1 MEKEK
6 MIKEINMVDIPTK
19 AKIKV
24 YWSDKPENYS
34 RESRDSVRKYF
45 SKKYGVQSK
54 NINVIY
60 RPVKVGNDGENITID
75 GATIDNILNV
85 PYQRQLFKEWFIR
98 EDKDID
104 FDRIISLDNKVN
116 SELDIDFEDKQHKN
130 YRLKS
135 ITLSNFLSYGED
147 NHFPVDKF
155 SGFTVVNS
163 TPA

>member
-60 RPVKVGNDGENITID
+60 RPVKVGNDGENITL
-75 GATIDNILNV
+75 T
-85 PYQRQLFKEWFIR
+85 KS
-98 EDKDID
+98 
-104 FDRIISLDNKVN
+104 IISK
-116 SELDIDFEDKQHKN
+116 
-130 YRLKS
+130 KS
-135 ITLSNFLSYGED
+135 NIFNLYILTS
-147 NHFPVDKF
+147 K
-155 SGFTVVNS
+155 
-163 TPA
+163 

>member
-1 MEKEK
+1 

-34 RESRDSVRKYF
+34 REARDRVRKYF

-85 PYQRQLFKEWFIR
+85 KIR
-98 EDKDID
+98 ILILIE
-104 FDRIISLDNKVN
+104 
-116 SELDIDFEDKQHKN
+116 
-130 YRLKS
+130 
-135 ITLSNFLSYGED
+135 
-147 NHFPVDKF
+147 
-155 SGFTVVNS
+155 
-163 TPA
+163 

>member
-1 MEKEK
+1 
-6 MIKEINMVDIPTK
+6 MVDIPTK

-104 FDRIISLDNKVN
+104 FDRIMV
-116 SELDIDFEDKQHKN
+116 
-130 YRLKS
+130 
-135 ITLSNFLSYGED
+135 
-147 NHFPVDKF
+147 
-155 SGFTVVNS
+155 
-163 TPA
+163 